1 MGGGKSKKSTTSSGT
16 PKWARPYVMKAA
28 DDAQN
33 LYDAGALSRVAG
45 YNSDQLRAAQ
55 LTRDLSGHASS
66 YGRHADRLTSAAN
79 TRNANANRLARAA
92 DIIARDAGKDPAFA
106 QAQRVYRDASEQSG
120 IFGAGH
126 YGTVAGQLQPQIDNQ
141 VTRALGQQSGQFSQS
156 GNLGGARA
164 QAAAGMAAGQIS
176 SDMSAAEVA
185 AQRANAFTGAGS
197 GVDTANTQFSQR
209 VAGHGLQTNAFN
221 SQGEAFNNM
230 NTAVGHQGNVFQA
243 RSQAAQQLGAVGQ
256 DRQNQQQAELDAQ
269 YQGIQRMFGL
279 INTNTVGSTSET
291 TSSGGK

>member
-1 MGGGKSKKSTTSSGT
+1 M
-16 PKWARPYVMKAA
+16 
-28 DDAQN
+28 
-33 LYDAGALSRVAG
+33 
-45 YNSDQLRAAQ
+45 
-55 LTRDLSGHASS
+55 
-66 YGRHADRLTSAAN
+66 
-79 TRNANANRLARAA
+79 
-92 DIIARDAGKDPAFA
+92 
-106 QAQRVYRDASEQSG
+106 YRDASEQSG

-185 AQRANAFTGAGS
+185 AQRANAFTGARLRRRHRQLT
-197 GVDTANTQFSQR
+197 VLDQR

-230 NTAVGHQGNVFQA
+230 NTAVGQQGNVFQA
-243 RSQAAQQLGAVGQ
+243 RSQAAQQLAAVGQ

>member
-1 MGGGKSKKSTTSSGT
+1 MGGGGSKKSQTSSGT
-16 PKWARPYVMKAA
+16 PEWAQPYVKKAA

-33 LYDAGALSRVAG
+33 LYDAGALSKVAG
-45 YNSDQLRAAQ
+45 YNRDQQKAAK
-55 LTRDLSGHASS
+55 LTRNLSKHAKSF
-66 YGRHADRLTSAAN
+66 GRHADKLTAAAN
-79 TRNANANRLARAA
+79 TRNANANRLARSA

-126 YGTVAGQLQPQIDNQ
+126 YGTVANQLQPQIDNQ
-141 VTRALGQQSGQFSQS
+141 VTRALGQQSGQFSQL

-176 SDMSAAEVA
+176 SDMSADEVA
-185 AQRANAFTGAGS
+185 AQRANAFTGASS
-197 GVDTANTQFSQR
+197 GVDTANSQFDQR

-230 NTAVGHQGNVFQA
+230 NTAVGQQGNVFQA
-243 RSQAAQQLGAVGQ
+243 RSQAAQQLAAVGQ
-256 DRQNQQQAELDAQ
+256 DRQNQKQAELDAQ